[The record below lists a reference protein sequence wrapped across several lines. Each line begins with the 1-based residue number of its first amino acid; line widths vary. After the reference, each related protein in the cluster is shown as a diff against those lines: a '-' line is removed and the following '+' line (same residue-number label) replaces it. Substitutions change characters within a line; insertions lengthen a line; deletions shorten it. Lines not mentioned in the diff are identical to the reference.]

1 MHNLCKEKFHFGRDY
16 SDHLLYEC
24 IIVCCNCISL
34 YLIFAHL
41 YERFI
46 TSPIYALYQ
55 TPNPAW
61 PPPSLFLPVVPE
73 RIKDLSV
80 KNWSSIAGSGP
91 VPWRQAPSLFNASNA
106 QSELHPRMPFEVE
119 MPGGMDRF
127 LVNDRL
133 SVPSLDKRRK
143 EDSSERLMNGGLKI
157 GPLEILENGTTGI
170 YFLLYEHVLQRK
182 KFVDFFF
189 MKLFK

>member
-1 MHNLCKEKFHFGRDY
+1 MQGNFNFGKDY
-16 SDHLLYEC
+16 SYHLLYEC
-24 IIVCCNCISL
+24 ITSCCNYISF
-34 YLIFAHL
+34 YLILPIFTKNLPHL
-41 YERFI
+41 LFNY
-46 TSPIYALYQ
+46 LYQ
-55 TPNPAW
+55 TSKLAW
-61 PPPSLFLPVVPE
+61 PSPSIFLPVVPE

-80 KNWSSIAGSGP
+80 KTWSSIAGSGP

-133 SVPSLDKRRK
+133 SAPSLDKRRK

-157 GPLEILENGTTGI
+157 GPSEILENGTTGI

-182 KFVDFFF
+182 EFVDFFF